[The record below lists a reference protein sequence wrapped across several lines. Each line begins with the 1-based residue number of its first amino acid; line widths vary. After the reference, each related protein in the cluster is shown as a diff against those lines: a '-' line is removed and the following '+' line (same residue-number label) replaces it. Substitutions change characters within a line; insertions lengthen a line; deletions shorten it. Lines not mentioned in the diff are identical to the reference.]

1 MVTRTYHLNIV
12 CKVNSQRVIRQGPP
26 LILSRPS
33 SRSFYDHVHNR
44 AQEIEQLSTQLKR
57 PPRFSVWL
65 GPSDSGK
72 ITLARQLTA
81 QTRSDGTREFN
92 SLIIDLRSVD
102 HTQPDGLR
110 DVFIRYGQ
118 RAGDRGDPLWE
129 RIFNR
134 SGTKAGGFW
143 KRHSKRSGSAAGGL
157 SLGCDLSIPP
167 VYTLTRFL
175 NDLGNKMEP
184 WSPSTM
190 VRPVLIIDQADEL
203 RWMDK
208 DMVYMLLHFVGRIT
222 HTVPKMHVIF
232 ITSDSLFLDWM
243 APRIKSTRFKTIV
256 VGDLSREEANNYFQH
271 AVENNSRLSEE
282 TKDLLLSMDFGI
294 VYKMTGGRMVFI
306 RSYIKQVH
314 EFGHFVDPQRFG
326 PVQLEHSLLLRELSR
341 EAKTYGKKEVLIVFR
356 ILLNSPGYVSY
367 DRLVEG
373 LGLGVVQEMLERNLI
388 FYRPRSLFAKDL
400 LPPPSESVV
409 TPPSQPALCAMEWL
423 IKEMGPM

>member
-1 MVTRTYHLNIV
+1 MLIMRTGLVSVMSCGVAGARNPRVADNSAVRSADNPSITPSTMVTRTYHLNIV

-33 SRSFYDHVHNR
+33 GSYPTGRLAGRVYTLWT
-44 AQEIEQLSTQLKR
+44 EGGR
-57 PPRFSVWL
+57 P
-65 GPSDSGK
+65 
-72 ITLARQLTA
+72 
-81 QTRSDGTREFN
+81 
-92 SLIIDLRSVD
+92 
-102 HTQPDGLR
+102 
-110 DVFIRYGQ
+110 
-118 RAGDRGDPLWE
+118 GDPLWE

-256 VGDLSREEANNYFQH
+256 VGDLSREEANNYFRH
-271 AVENNSRLSEE
+271 AVGNNSRLSEE
-282 TKDLLLSMDFGI
+282 TRDLLLSMDFGI

-373 LGLGVVQEMLERNLI
+373 LGLGVVKEMLQRNLI

>member
-1 MVTRTYHLNIV
+1 MVMRTYQFNLLWNG
-12 CKVNSQRVIRQGPP
+12 NSQCFIRQGQL
-26 LILSRPS
+26 LIRSGLS

-65 GPSDSGK
+65 GPPDSGK

-143 KRHSKRSGSAAGGL
+143 KRHSKHSGSAAGGL

-175 NDLGNKMEP
+175 HDLGNKMQP

-190 VRPVLIIDQADEL
+190 SYVVIVFNS
-203 RWMDK
+203 K
-208 DMVYMLLHFVGRIT
+208 MVYMLLHFVGRIT

-256 VGDLSREEANNYFQH
+256 VGDLSRVEANNYFQH
-271 AVENNSRLSEE
+271 AVETIHVCQKKRRSP
-282 TKDLLLSMDFGI
+282 I
-294 VYKMTGGRMVFI
+294 VYGLRYRVQNDRGKNGF
-306 RSYIKQVH
+306 H
-314 EFGHFVDPQRFG
+314 EELHQTTQRFG